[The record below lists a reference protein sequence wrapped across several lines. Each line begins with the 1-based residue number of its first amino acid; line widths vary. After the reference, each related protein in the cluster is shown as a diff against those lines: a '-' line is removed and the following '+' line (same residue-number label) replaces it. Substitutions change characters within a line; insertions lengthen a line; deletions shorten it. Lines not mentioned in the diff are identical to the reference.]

1 MRKVE
6 HESQVEVTRIR
17 REWDTA
23 KDKYLEEKMRL
34 KDKISDL
41 KHRLKEAEER
51 DNSQLLAALEQAN
64 SQDDNN
70 FGNYDNAITFMDRQV
85 KKTSHKVQEKDREI
99 TRLLEEMRNLQQ
111 ETDREIQY
119 VREKAKQE
127 QNELMNKMFRL
138 ESELDM
144 TTHALR
150 LKEKNLIKRDS

>member
-51 DNSQLLAALEQAN
+51 DNSQLLAALE
-64 SQDDNN
+64 
-70 FGNYDNAITFMDRQV
+70 
-85 KKTSHKVQEKDREI
+85 
-99 TRLLEEMRNLQQ
+99 
-111 ETDREIQY
+111 
-119 VREKAKQE
+119 
-127 QNELMNKMFRL
+127 
-138 ESELDM
+138 
-144 TTHALR
+144 
-150 LKEKNLIKRDS
+150 

>member
-1 MRKVE
+1 M
-6 HESQVEVTRIR
+6 
-17 REWDTA
+17 
-23 KDKYLEEKMRL
+23 
-34 KDKISDL
+34 
-41 KHRLKEAEER
+41 
-51 DNSQLLAALEQAN
+51 
-64 SQDDNN
+64 
-70 FGNYDNAITFMDRQV
+70 

-150 LKEKNLIKRDS
+150 LKEKNLIKRDRHAACEEREKLRAEVQMLR